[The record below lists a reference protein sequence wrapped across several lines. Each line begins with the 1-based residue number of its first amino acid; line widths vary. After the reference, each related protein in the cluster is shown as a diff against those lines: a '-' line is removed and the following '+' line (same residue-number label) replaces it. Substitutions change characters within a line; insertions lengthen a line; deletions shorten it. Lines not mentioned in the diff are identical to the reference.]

1 LPKGST
7 ERPMDSLSQRPTTCV
22 IAPCWKAV
30 RPATDEKLRI
40 VNKDKQLLPTYE
52 RPQYWRSLEEL
63 HGSGLVTER
72 DSAAELADA
81 PGLDR
86 RELGKDLGG
95 SLPMAGG
102 AAPPPPAP
110 PEKQPR
116 GGRTRRRSPGE
127 TLPLATPH
135 GVEAPG

>member
-81 PGLDR
+81 AGLDR
-86 RELGKDLGG
+86 RGAAQYFGG
-95 SLPMAGG
+95 SLPLGG
-102 AAPPPPAP
+102 TDPRHPPPAP
-110 PEKQPR
+110 RNRP
-116 GGRTRRRSPGE
+116 
-127 TLPLATPH
+127 
-135 GVEAPG
+135 

>member
-52 RPQYWRSLEEL
+52 RPQYWRSLEKL
-63 HGSGLVTER
+63 HGSGPVTER

-81 PGLDR
+81 AGLDR
-86 RELGKDLGG
+86 RGPGKYLRGPFA
-95 SLPMAGG
+95 LAGL
-102 AAPPPPAP
+102 APPAPPPPQ
-110 PEKQPR
+110 ENNTSPR
-116 GGRTRRRSPGE
+116 RTR
-127 TLPLATPH
+127 TD
-135 GVEAPG
+135 